1 MWWSA
6 GKMFFKN
13 PDPLFRKYEYAILKY
28 KKGNAV
34 T

>member
-6 GKMFFKN
+6 GKIFKKN
-13 PDPLFRKYEYAILKY
+13 PDPPFRKYVYAILKY